1 MQDPVLSVPGFVI
14 FIVKCMNYNNT
25 NVKTFDVSNIIG
37 RAAVQSSRKF
47 YRLTIKKKYTRDT
60 VGVQEYIPHLLTK
73 IENQFI
79 NHFY

>member
-1 MQDPVLSVPGFVI
+1 MSVTSLDEF
-14 FIVKCMNYNNT
+14 
-25 NVKTFDVSNIIG
+25 S
-37 RAAVQSSRKF
+37 RAQEILQT
-47 YRLTIKKKYTRDT
+47 YDKKKYTRDT